1 MKRNPTL
8 LGLII
13 TIIITAACYLIYM
26 AFLNKKDSYLITN
39 PSEEYLELKIDDQ
52 TYTLAPKQVVPVKLR
67 GGQHTLNFT
76 YQDEEVDTV
85 FRITRANAVINPTR
99 ADYYVFV
106 RPYGAGRN
114 VDSIFTHKTIT
125 IDNRV
130 YNGDIT
136 HYNDLYIEDFYYN
149 LDQEYPKFFIKKG
162 EKTDLSKIFSK
173 EDFMQFY
180 FDNYE

>member
-1 MKRNPTL
+1 MKKNPTL

-13 TIIITAACYLIYM
+13 TIGITAICYFIYM

-39 PSEEYLELKIDDQ
+39 PSDEYLEVRIDEQ
-52 TYTLAPKQVVPVKLR
+52 TFTLAPNQITSVKLR

-76 YQDEEVDTV
+76 YKNEVVDTV
-85 FRITRANAVINPTR
+85 FRITRHNAIINPTR

-114 VDSIFTHKTIT
+114 VDSIFTTKTIT
-125 IDNRV
+125 IDSRV

-136 HYNDLYIEDFYYN
+136 RYNDLYIEDFYYN
-149 LDQEYPKFFIKKG
+149 LDQDYPKFFINKG
-162 EKTDLSKIFSK
+162 EKTDLSKIFTK
-173 EDFMQFY
+173 DDFMQFY

>member
-1 MKRNPTL
+1 MKNNPTL
-8 LGLII
+8 SGLII
-13 TIIITAACYLIYM
+13 TIGITAVCYFTYM
-26 AFLNKKDSYLITN
+26 IFLNKKDSYLITN
-39 PSEEYLELKIDDQ
+39 PSDDYLELQIDEQ
-52 TYTLAPKQVVPVKLR
+52 TYTLAPNQIVPIKLK

-76 YQDEEVDTV
+76 FNGEIVDTV
-85 FRITRANAVINPTR
+85 FRITRHNAIINPTR

-106 RPYGAGRN
+106 RPYGARRN
-114 VDSIFTHKTIT
+114 ADSIFTHKTIT

-149 LDQEYPKFFIKKG
+149 LDQEYPNFFIKKG